1 MSKEIIVMPHPETL
15 THRMLAAAATLLGKN
30 PVKLYPET
38 AERPAALQV
47 TCTQVGATDYGLVR
61 LVLGED
67 GQSPAVSVRPELLI
81 AVFDSEDRLPVG
93 FLSD

>member
-1 MSKEIIVMPHPETL
+1 
-15 THRMLAAAATLLGKN
+15 MLAAAATLLGRN
-30 PVKLYPET
+30 PMKLYPE
-38 AERPAALQV
+38 APERPAALQV
-47 TCTQVGATDYGLVR
+47 TCTQVGATDYGLIR

-81 AVFDSEDRLPVG
+81 AVFDSEDRLPAG

>member
-1 MSKEIIVMPHPETL
+1 MNKEIVVMLHPETL
-15 THRMLAAAATLLGKN
+15 THRMLAAAATLLGRN
-30 PVKLYPET
+30 PVKLYPE
-38 AERPAALQV
+38 APERPAALQV

-81 AVFDSEDRLPVG
+81 AVFDSEDRMPAG

>member
-1 MSKEIIVMPHPETL
+1 MNKEIVVMLHPETL
-15 THRMLAAAATLLGKN
+15 THRMLAAAATLLGRN
-30 PVKLYPET
+30 PVKLYPE
-38 AERPAALQV
+38 APERPAALQV

-81 AVFDSEDRLPVG
+81 AVFDSEDRLPAG

>member
-1 MSKEIIVMPHPETL
+1 MSKEILVMLHPEPL
-15 THRMLAAAATLLGKN
+15 THRMLAAAATLLGRN
-30 PVKLYPET
+30 PMKLYPE
-38 AERPAALQV
+38 APERPAALQV
-47 TCTQVGATDYGLVR
+47 TCTQVGATDYGLIR

-81 AVFDSEDRLPVG
+81 AVFDSEDRLPAG